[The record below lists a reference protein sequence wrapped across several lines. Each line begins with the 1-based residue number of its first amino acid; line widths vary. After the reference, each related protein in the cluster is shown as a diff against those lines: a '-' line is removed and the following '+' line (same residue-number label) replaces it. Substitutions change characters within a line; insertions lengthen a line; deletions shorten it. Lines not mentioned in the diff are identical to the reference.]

1 MSDSQAPLT
10 LETAVRIAGS
20 VRHDLNNSLMAMMG
34 HLEVLERKPGLSAEA
49 HAQIKALI
57 DLSLR
62 MRDQVA
68 QLNALHQP

>member
-10 LETAVRIAGS
+10 LETAVRIAGT

-34 HLEVLERKPGLSAEA
+34 HLEVLERRPGLSAEA
-49 HAQIKALI
+49 HAQIETLM
-57 DLSLR
+57 DLARR

-68 QLNALHQP
+68 QLNALHRP